1 MKKAL
6 AAVCVFILLCA
17 GVGYWTLRGFSK
29 TLQSEIVA
37 AVTGKTGR
45 TLTLGKTA
53 ARFSLTPSVTLQ
65 NVKLA
70 DAADWA
76 GEANLL
82 EIGSL
87 TLRTELWPLFSKRV
101 EVRDVIVDGVRLNLK
116 TNGGRNNWT
125 FGAKTDG
132 ESVPAAVASS
142 AVQPEKTEKTA
153 NPSGFD
159 WKNGKLTVKDVA
171 ASLTDF
177 KTGRRIETSVAGL
190 TASRDEKGVFLA
202 SDLTVGDESFSVS
215 VTVRDETTAAPRF
228 SIGLNNAGLAFKA
241 DGTFDKTSETMQADA
256 KAVIA
261 DLAVLKAFTGKNWP
275 SLKNTTVTAQ
285 VAGALRNMTVPAFEI
300 VSNTPDALAL
310 KLSGEVRS
318 FKPAGWRIMANVDA
332 PAAGKIDGLPAFP
345 AAKARFGA
353 ERGDGF
359 TLDIAALKIGSS
371 ALSGRISARENAFTA
386 DVNANKIDLAEL
398 ASIRPATLK
407 KERAPAVRTGGTQ
420 GKRTRQDV
428 FSPEPFPFEKLRAAD
443 VRVKINVNDLTGADG
458 SRLGGAA
465 VSAVMKD
472 GRFVLSDVS
481 LGGRA
486 VVRANFDAAENTAAA
501 RVAARFDK
509 MPFGWFFPSVRQGV
523 LSGEIALAGR
533 GGSER
538 EIASSLDGRVFLNAR
553 GLQTRSS
560 DPLFLSSLLS
570 LPSDDK
576 RPLNVSC
583 AVVNVPVKK
592 GVAKSENGI
601 GLESDDFD
609 LQANGKINLGME
621 KVDVKVEF
629 SPKSGVL
636 LTKIMNGVIVKG
648 RLGHPDFRVDG
659 GQAFD
664 RVMALGMAFLGGGR
678 RGVEDF
684 ARQKTLENVCATALA
699 GAK

>member
-37 AVTGKTGR
+37 AVAGKTGR

-65 NVKLA
+65 NVRLA

-76 GEANLL
+76 GEANML

-87 TLRTELWPLFSKRV
+87 TLRAELWPLFSKRV

-116 TNGGRNNWT
+116 TDGERNNWT
-125 FGAKTDG
+125 FGRKTDG
-132 ESVPAAVASS
+132 ENVPAADDAPL
-142 AVQPEKTEKTA
+142 AAKPEKNAKT
-153 NPSGFD
+153 SGFD
-159 WKNGKLTVKDVA
+159 WKTGKLTVKDVTA
-171 ASLTDF
+171 TLTDF

-202 SDLTVGDESFSVS
+202 SDLTIGDESFSVS
-215 VTVRDETTAAPRF
+215 LTVRDETTAAPRF

-241 DGTFDKTSETMQADA
+241 DGAFDKVSESVRADV

-261 DLAVLKAFTGKNWP
+261 DLTVLKAFTGKSWP

-285 VAGALRNMTVPAFEI
+285 AVGTLQNMTVPAFEI
-300 VSNTPDALAL
+300 VSNTPDVLAL
-310 KLSGEVRS
+310 KVNGEVRS
-318 FKPAGWRIMANVDA
+318 FKPADWRIKADVDA
-332 PAAGKIDGLPAFP
+332 PSADKIDGLPAFP
-345 AAKARFGA
+345 AAKAQFDIEKSDKFA
-353 ERGDGF
+353 
-359 TLDIAALKIGSS
+359 LNIAALEIGSS
-371 ALSGRISARENAFTA
+371 ALSGRVAARENAFA
-386 DVNANKIDLAEL
+386 AEVNAKRINLAEL
-398 ASIRPATLK
+398 ASIRSATLK
-407 KERAPAVRTGGTQ
+407 KELAPAVRTAGSQ
-420 GKRTRQDV
+420 GKRDRRQDV
-428 FSPEPFPFEKLRAAD
+428 FSPEPLPFEKLRAAD
-443 VRVKINVNDLTGADG
+443 VRVKIDVNDLTGANG
-458 SRLGGAA
+458 AKLGRA
-465 VSAVMKD
+465 VLSAVMQN
-472 GRFVLSDVS
+472 GRFVLSDLSV
-481 LGGRA
+481 GGRA
-486 VVRANFDAAENTAAA
+486 VVRADFDAAGNAAAA
-501 RVAARFDK
+501 RVVARFDK
-509 MPFGWFFPSVRQGV
+509 MPLGWFFANARQGV

-553 GLQTRSS
+553 GLQTRSAN
-560 DPLFLSSLLS
+560 PLFLSSLLS

-576 RPLNVSC
+576 RPLNISC

-592 GVAKSENGI
+592 GVATSENKI
-601 GLESDDFD
+601 GLESGDFD
-609 LQANGKINLGME
+609 LRANGKINLGAE
-621 KVDVKVEF
+621 KVDMKIEV
-629 SPKSGVL
+629 SPKSGAL
-636 LTKIMNGVIVKG
+636 LTKIMNGVVVKG
-648 RLGHPDFRVDG
+648 RLGRPDFRVDG

-678 RGVEDF
+678 QGVEDF
-684 ARQKTLENVCATALA
+684 ARQKTLENVCATAMV

>member
-37 AVTGKTGR
+37 AVAGKTGR

-65 NVKLA
+65 NVRLA

-76 GEANLL
+76 GEANML

-87 TLRTELWPLFSKRV
+87 TLRAELWPLFSKRV
-101 EVRDVIVDGVRLNLK
+101 EVRDVVVDGVRLNLK
-116 TNGGRNNWT
+116 TDGERNNWT
-125 FGAKTDG
+125 FGTKTDG
-132 ESVPAAVASS
+132 ENIPAADDAPL
-142 AVQPEKTEKTA
+142 AAKPEKTA
-153 NPSGFD
+153 NSSGFD

-202 SDLTVGDESFSVS
+202 SDLTIGDESFSVS
-215 VTVRDETTAAPRF
+215 MTVRDETAAAPRF

-241 DGTFDKTSETMQADA
+241 AGTFDKASESVQADIR
-256 KAVIA
+256 AVIT

-285 VAGALRNMTVPAFEI
+285 VAGTVRNVTVPAFEI

-310 KLSGEVRS
+310 KLNGEVRS
-318 FKPAGWRIMANVDA
+318 FKPVDWRVKADVDA

-345 AAKARFGA
+345 AAKAQFDIEKSDKFA
-353 ERGDGF
+353 
-359 TLDIAALKIGSS
+359 LNIAALEIGSS
-371 ALSGRISARENAFTA
+371 ALSGKVAARENAFA
-386 DVNANKIDLAEL
+386 AEVNAKRINLAEL
-398 ASIRPATLK
+398 ALIRPATLK
-407 KERAPAVRTGGTQ
+407 KDPAPAVRTGGAQ
-420 GKRTRQDV
+420 GKRAGGDV
-428 FSPEPFPFEKLRAAD
+428 FSPEPLPFEKLRAAD
-443 VRVKINVNDLTGADG
+443 IRVKINVGDLTGADG
-458 SRLGGAA
+458 SKLGRAA
-465 VSAVMKD
+465 LSAVMQN

-486 VVRANFDAAENTAAA
+486 VVRANFDAAGNAAAA
-501 RVAARFDK
+501 RVAARFDQ
-509 MPFGWFFPSVRQGV
+509 MPLGWFFANARQGV

-560 DPLFLSSLLS
+560 LPPFLASLLS

-576 RPLNVSC
+576 RPPLNISC

-592 GVAKSENGI
+592 GIASSENKI
-601 GLESDDFD
+601 ALESDAFD
-609 LQANGKINLGME
+609 LRANGKINLGAE
-621 KVDVKVEF
+621 KVDMKVEV
-629 SPKSGVL
+629 SPKSGAL
-636 LTKIMNGVIVKG
+636 LTKIMNGVVVKG
-648 RLGHPDFRVDG
+648 RLGRPDFRVDG

-678 RGVEDF
+678 QGVEDF
-684 ARQKTLENVCATALA
+684 ARQKTLENVCVTAMA

>member
-37 AVTGKTGR
+37 AVAGKTGR

-65 NVKLA
+65 NVRLA

-76 GEANLL
+76 GAANML

-87 TLRTELWPLFSKRV
+87 TLRAELWPLFSKRV

-116 TNGGRNNWT
+116 TDGERNNWT
-125 FGAKTDG
+125 FGRKTDG
-132 ESVPAAVASS
+132 ENAPAADDAPA
-142 AVQPEKTEKTA
+142 AVQPEKSAKT
-153 NPSGFD
+153 SGFD
-159 WKNGKLTVKDVA
+159 WKTGKLTVKDVTA
-171 ASLTDF
+171 TLTDF
-177 KTGRRIETSVAGL
+177 KTGRRVETSVAGL

-202 SDLTVGDESFSVS
+202 SDLTIGDESFSVS
-215 VTVRDETTAAPRF
+215 MTVRDETAAAPRF

-241 DGTFDKTSETMQADA
+241 DGTFDKVSESVRADV

-261 DLAVLKAFTGKNWP
+261 DLTVLKAFTGKSWP
-275 SLKNTTVTAQ
+275 SLKNTTVTARA
-285 VAGALRNMTVPAFEI
+285 AGTLRNMTVPAFEI

-310 KLSGEVRS
+310 KVNGEVRS
-318 FKPAGWRIMANVDA
+318 FKPADWRIKADVDA
-332 PAAGKIDGLPAFP
+332 PSADKIDGLPAFP
-345 AAKARFGA
+345 AAKAQFDIEKSDKFA
-353 ERGDGF
+353 
-359 TLDIAALKIGSS
+359 LNIAALEIGSS
-371 ALSGRISARENAFTA
+371 ALSGRVAARENAFA
-386 DVNANKIDLAEL
+386 AEVNAKRINLAEL

-407 KERAPAVRTGGTQ
+407 KELAPAVRTTGSQ
-420 GKRTRQDV
+420 EKRAGQDV
-428 FSPEPFPFEKLRAAD
+428 FSPEQLPFEKLRAAD
-443 VRVKINVNDLTGADG
+443 VRVKIDVNDLTGANG
-458 SRLGGAA
+458 AKLGRA
-465 VSAVMKD
+465 VLSTVMQN
-472 GRFVLSDVS
+472 GRFVLSDLSV
-481 LGGRA
+481 GGRA
-486 VVRANFDAAENTAAA
+486 VVRADFDAAGNAAAA

-509 MPFGWFFPSVRQGV
+509 MPLGWFFANARHGV

-560 DPLFLSSLLS
+560 VPPFLASLLS

-576 RPLNVSC
+576 RPPLNISC
-583 AVVNVPVKK
+583 AVVNVPVKN
-592 GVAKSENGI
+592 GVATSENRI
-601 GLESDDFD
+601 GLESGDFD
-609 LQANGKINLGME
+609 LRANGKINLGAE
-621 KVDVKVEF
+621 KVDMRIEV
-629 SPKSGVL
+629 SPKSGAL
-636 LTKIMNGVIVKG
+636 LTKIMNGVVVKG
-648 RLGHPDFRVDG
+648 RLGRPDFRVDG

-678 RGVEDF
+678 QGVEDF
-684 ARQKTLENVCATALA
+684 ARQKTLENVCATAMA

>member
-17 GVGYWTLRGFSK
+17 GVGYWTLREFSK

-37 AVTGKTGR
+37 AVAGKTGR

-65 NVKLA
+65 NVRLA

-76 GEANLL
+76 GEANML

-87 TLRTELWPLFSKRV
+87 TLRAELWPLFSKRV

-116 TNGGRNNWT
+116 TDGERNNWT
-125 FGAKTDG
+125 FGRKTDG
-132 ESVPAAVASS
+132 ENVPAADDAP
-142 AVQPEKTEKTA
+142 AKPEKSAKT
-153 NPSGFD
+153 SGFD
-159 WKNGKLTVKDVA
+159 WKTGKLTVKDVTA
-171 ASLTDF
+171 TLTDF

-202 SDLTVGDESFSVS
+202 SDLTIGDESFSIS
-215 VTVRDETTAAPRF
+215 LTVRDETAAASRF

-241 DGTFDKTSETMQADA
+241 AGTFDKASESVQADVR
-256 KAVIA
+256 AVIA

-275 SLKNTTVTAQ
+275 SLKNTTVTARA
-285 VAGALRNMTVPAFEI
+285 AGTLQNMTVPAFEI

-310 KLSGEVRS
+310 KVNGEVRS
-318 FKPAGWRIMANVDA
+318 FKPANWRIKADVDA
-332 PAAGKIDGLPAFP
+332 PSAEKIDGLPAFP
-345 AAKARFGA
+345 AAKARFDI
-353 ERGDGF
+353 EKGDKF
-359 TLDIAALKIGSS
+359 ALNIAALEIGSS
-371 ALSGRISARENAFTA
+371 ALSGRVAARENAFTA
-386 DVNANKIDLAEL
+386 EVNAKRINLAEL
-398 ASIRPATLK
+398 ALIRPATLK
-407 KERAPAVRTGGTQ
+407 RDLAPAVRTAGSQ
-420 GKRTRQDV
+420 GKRARQDV
-428 FSPEPFPFEKLRAAD
+428 FSPEPLPFEKLRAAD
-443 VRVKINVNDLTGADG
+443 IRVKINISDLTGANG
-458 SRLGGAA
+458 AKLGRTAL
-465 VSAVMKD
+465 SAVMQN
-472 GRFVLSDVS
+472 GRFVLSDLS

-486 VVRANFDAAENTAAA
+486 VARADFDAAGKTAAA
-501 RVAARFDK
+501 RGVARFDK
-509 MPFGWFFPSVRQGV
+509 MPLGWFFANARQGV

-553 GLQTRSS
+553 GLQTRSAN
-560 DPLFLSSLLS
+560 PLFLSSLLS

-576 RPLNVSC
+576 RPLNISC

-592 GVAKSENGI
+592 GVATSENKI
-601 GLESDDFD
+601 GLESGDFD
-609 LQANGKINLGME
+609 LRANGKINLGAE
-621 KVDVKVEF
+621 KVDMKIEV
-629 SPKSGVL
+629 SPKSGAL
-636 LTKIMNGVIVKG
+636 LTKIMNGVVVKG
-648 RLGHPDFRVDG
+648 RLGRPDFRVDG

-678 RGVEDF
+678 QGVEDF
-684 ARQKTLENVCATALA
+684 ARQKTLENVCATAMV